1 MAYFIC
7 SLGQGT
13 ISLNSKKNIVYDYWS
28 FHMEFVVGIFKF
40 KSPLGL
46 LLLAGVSD
54 MTFSIRF
61 FSSFFFNNLQLSRLL
76 ELNFFGEIR
85 KTITLLAL
93 HFKSSTLKKKLV
105 NLFFHLISV
114 DLHIEILFKF

>member
-1 MAYFIC
+1 
-7 SLGQGT
+7 
-13 ISLNSKKNIVYDYWS
+13 
-28 FHMEFVVGIFKF
+28 MEFVVGIFKF

-76 ELNFFGEIR
+76 ELKFFWR
-85 KTITLLAL
+85 
-93 HFKSSTLKKKLV
+93 
-105 NLFFHLISV
+105 N
-114 DLHIEILFKF
+114 